1 MDQEISVESFAT
13 ELAQADSPEQP
24 EKGSGAA
31 TNAQDGGAETDTNDA
46 QDADQPETDGEQ
58 TEQPEQPPEGSGEG
72 DDDPVQTWTT
82 ASGEKLEVKLSE
94 LRDGYLR
101 TQDYTRKAQDLS
113 ENVKRAQSDIQFQA
127 SAVQAM
133 TSEIGEIQA
142 LQGQIAQFNGIDWAA
157 AERQDPQASVQAQT
171 RLLLLKQQLAEVQGR
186 ASGRMQQLKQAQ
198 EAQFAQAVSAAEQH
212 LQTKFPELNRDEVG
226 RVFAQAAK
234 LGATQTELNFMRGMP
249 WLLELAI
256 HGTRHM
262 ELMSKKPEVQNRVRN
277 LPPPKTAPRAATP
290 TSKTDEAIKAINTK
304 RSFNPAEFAK
314 LLSTTL

>member
-1 MDQEISVESFAT
+1 MDGEFSIESFAA
-13 ELAQADSPEQP
+13 EFAKADSSEQP
-24 EKGSGAA
+24 QEGSDAA
-31 TNAQDGGAETDTNDA
+31 TNAQASGAETDATDA
-46 QDADQPETDGEQ
+46 QEADLPETEGEQ

-72 DDDPVQTWTT
+72 GDDPVQTWTT
-82 ASGEKLEVKLSE
+82 ASGEKFEVLTSE
-94 LRDGYLR
+94 LREGYLR
-101 TQDYTRKAQDLS
+101 TQDYTRKTQELS

-127 SAVQAM
+127 SAIQAM

-171 RLLLLKQQLAEVQGR
+171 RLLLLKQQLAEVQTR

-198 EAQFAQAVSAAEQH
+198 DQQFSQAVSAAEQH

>member
-1 MDQEISVESFAT
+1 MDDEGSIEGFAA
-13 ELAQADSPEQP
+13 ELAKAESSEQP
-24 EKGSGAA
+24 ATGSDAA
-31 TNAQDGGAETDTNDA
+31 TNAQASGAETDATDA
-46 QDADQPETDGEQ
+46 QEADLPETEGEQ

-72 DDDPVQTWTT
+72 GDDPVQTWTT

-94 LRDGYLR
+94 LREGYLR
-101 TQDYTRKAQDLS
+101 TQDYTRKTQELS

-133 TSEIGEIQA
+133 TSEIGTIQA
-142 LQGQIAQFNGIDWAA
+142 LQGQIAQFDGIDWAA
-157 AERQDPQASVQAQT
+157 AERQDPQTAVQAQT

-198 EAQFAQAVSAAEQH
+198 DQQFSQAVSAAEQH

-290 TSKTDEAIKAINTK
+290 SSKTDEAIKAINTK

-314 LLSTTL
+314 LLSTTM